1 MQLQMHTHWWE
12 RRSPDWNGA
21 VVSGFAAGAML
32 MLVELLWSSII
43 MGANPWEP
51 SQKVAAIVV
60 GQDVLNS
67 GEFNLV
73 IVVVALIT

>member
-1 MQLQMHTHWWE
+1 
-12 RRSPDWNGA
+12 
-21 VVSGFAAGAML
+21 ML
-32 MLVELLWSSII
+32 MWVELLWSSII
-43 MGANPWEP
+43 MGAGPWER
-51 SQKVAAIVV
+51 SHKVKAIVM